1 MTNDLGH
8 RASSPYRRG
17 AADGAR
23 VERDDPI
30 AMIRLATMAA
40 AFQAMSASL
49 IAALL
54 LAGAAAA
61 RFATLAIV
69 ARLQPVA
76 RWIADHEACAC
87 PHL

>member
-30 AMIRLATMAA
+30 AMIRLAAMAA

-49 IAALL
+49 IAQLYGIL
-54 LAGAAAA
+54 LA
-61 RFATLAIV
+61 AIGV
-69 ARLQPVA
+69 GTVGGSLM
-76 RWIADHEACAC
+76 IAMAEGRTRT
-87 PHL
+87 